1 MKPTIR
7 VSIGGLAFNL
17 EEDAFRVLDDYLKAL
32 RRHFEKN
39 SESGEIISDIELR
52 LSELL
57 QMRVSSADGVVSM
70 ADALDIIKIMGSP
83 KDFDDAP
90 QEEYTEEDSEKKS
103 FGKSDYAIDDTQDLF
118 KKKLYRDTDNKFI
131 GGVCSGLGH
140 YFRIDTTIMRLIFSG
155 IFLFLLFFMHKG
167 PSCMVIVMIYGIL
180 WAVMPAAHS
189 FKQKLSMTGSDPSIS
204 NIEED
209 RAQSARKYK
218 GSSLASA
225 IGILVNVFIG
235 ILAVIL
241 FLIIIAMIG
250 SFIWLYFDTT
260 ILGLNNYLILLG
272 LSSINLKIAF
282 LLASLIPLMGLLSLM
297 IKILKRSP
305 FTTQTLISF
314 VIGFVL
320 WLGASFYLG
329 NTGFKF
335 GLNHRHTAEA
345 VESVDAN
352 TTSDSL
358 YVKLGSEYLSA
369 ESQPNNPFVL
379 YTGSSDNKKLC
390 VLPSIQTS
398 VDTTLTNYVIEIH
411 KKNFADNEMT
421 AKRKVEDL
429 HLDYTLTDSLL
440 TINPTWHT
448 NSNPWSLETFEIV
461 IKTPRDK
468 KVIKEY
474 PLNRSYKDFNIN
486 INRYGYNRCFYNI
499 TID

>member
-90 QEEYTEEDSEKKS
+90 QEEYAEEDSEKKS
-103 FGKSDYAIDDTQDLF
+103 FGKSDYATDDTQDLF

-155 IFLFLLFFMHKG
+155 IFLFLLLFIHRG
-167 PSCMVIVMIYGIL
+167 PSCMVMVLIYGIL

-209 RAQSARKYK
+209 RTQSARKYK

-241 FLIIIAMIG
+241 FLIIIAMIA

-282 LLASLIPLMGLLSLM
+282 LLVSLIPLMGLLSLM

-314 VIGFVL
+314 VIGFLL
-320 WLGASFYLG
+320 WLGG
-329 NTGFKF
+329 
-335 GLNHRHTAEA
+335 
-345 VESVDAN
+345 
-352 TTSDSL
+352 
-358 YVKLGSEYLSA
+358 
-369 ESQPNNPFVL
+369 FVL
-379 YTGSSDNKKLC
+379 FGKYR
-390 VLPSIQTS
+390 I
-398 VDTTLTNYVIEIH
+398 
-411 KKNFADNEMT
+411 
-421 AKRKVEDL
+421 
-429 HLDYTLTDSLL
+429 
-440 TINPTWHT
+440 
-448 NSNPWSLETFEIV
+448 
-461 IKTPRDK
+461 
-468 KVIKEY
+468 
-474 PLNRSYKDFNIN
+474 
-486 INRYGYNRCFYNI
+486 
-499 TID
+499 

>member
-103 FGKSDYAIDDTQDLF
+103 FGKSDYATDDTQDLF

-167 PSCMVIVMIYGIL
+167 PSCMIMVLIYGIL

-204 NIEED
+204 
-209 RAQSARKYK
+209 
-218 GSSLASA
+218 
-225 IGILVNVFIG
+225 ILKK
-235 ILAVIL
+235 
-241 FLIIIAMIG
+241 
-250 SFIWLYFDTT
+250 T
-260 ILGLNNYLILLG
+260 GLNPEN
-272 LSSINLKIAF
+272 
-282 LLASLIPLMGLLSLM
+282 
-297 IKILKRSP
+297 IK
-305 FTTQTLISF
+305 
-314 VIGFVL
+314 VVH
-320 WLGASFYLG
+320 WL
-329 NTGFKF
+329 
-335 GLNHRHTAEA
+335 R
-345 VESVDAN
+345 
-352 TTSDSL
+352 
-358 YVKLGSEYLSA
+358 
-369 ESQPNNPFVL
+369 Q
-379 YTGSSDNKKLC
+379 
-390 VLPSIQTS
+390 
-398 VDTTLTNYVIEIH
+398 
-411 KKNFADNEMT
+411 
-421 AKRKVEDL
+421 
-429 HLDYTLTDSLL
+429 
-440 TINPTWHT
+440 
-448 NSNPWSLETFEIV
+448 
-461 IKTPRDK
+461 
-468 KVIKEY
+468 
-474 PLNRSYKDFNIN
+474 
-486 INRYGYNRCFYNI
+486 
-499 TID
+499 